1 MFLIFTK
8 DIMLLQAIYHLFK
21 NDVIVHVQ
29 HVHELC
35 AVENHNAK
43 VIIDTLNNNI
53 FHTRLAYQLEKIKP
67 SKIYILSPFR
77 IKRCFGD
84 TPVFFVNRN
93 VSLSSFIS
101 LLNCNENYAITPEL
115 SLSRRQHQIL
125 TDILQQRSCS
135 SIAEQ
140 MHITL
145 KTYHCHKYNI
155 MLLLKLR
162 KMSDLVRHKISSY
175 LL

>member
-93 VSLSSFIS
+93 VSLSNFIS
-101 LLNCNENYAITPEL
+101 LLNCNEKYDITQE
-115 SLSRRQHQIL
+115 I
-125 TDILQQRSCS
+125 
-135 SIAEQ
+135 
-140 MHITL
+140 
-145 KTYHCHKYNI
+145 
-155 MLLLKLR
+155 
-162 KMSDLVRHKISSY
+162 
-175 LL
+175 